1 MPLLPHPSPNQY
13 IASQIGPSRYQVLLG
28 RYQVGPGTRYQ
39 PRTPVHQI
47 TGSTGSTPCLRSP
60 GDQVGRGHSRTPGD
74 LVNGGTVL
82 DTWYR
87 GTKPVLAGVDY
98 LVPWA
103 L

>member
-1 MPLLPHPSPNQY
+1 MQTPKVE
-13 IASQIGPSRYQVLLG
+13 PSRYQVLPC

-47 TGSTGSTPCLRSP
+47 AGSTGSTPCPRSP

-87 GTKPVLAGVDY
+87 GTKPVLAGLDY